1 MKNIVLKS
9 KSPRRFD
16 LLTDMGYK
24 FIVDAYDVDETF
36 DNNLTPYE
44 NVRNLALKKALV
56 NKDKY
61 KDYIQ
66 IGCDTIVVLD
76 NKVYGKPKNENDAFF
91 MLKSLSGKAH
101 VVMSGLAVIYNDEI
115 YNTVEES
122 LVFFKKLTDKEI
134 WSYIETKEC
143 FGKAGAY
150 AFQGIGKSLVD
161 HYEGS
166 YNNIVGLPTEK
177 LQEILGDI
185 DGVED

>member
-16 LLTDMGYK
+16 LLKDMGYN

-36 DNNLTPYE
+36 DRSLSPYE

-76 NKVYGKPKNENDAFF
+76 NKVYGKPKDENDAFF

-101 VVMSGLAVIYNDEI
+101 VVMSGLAVIYKDEV
-115 YNTVEES
+115 YNIVEES
-122 LVFFKKLTDKEI
+122 LVFFKRLTDRDI
-134 WSYIETKEC
+134 WEYIETKEC

-150 AFQGIGKSLVD
+150 AIQGIGKNLVD

>member
-1 MKNIVLKS
+1 
-9 KSPRRFD
+9 
-16 LLTDMGYK
+16 
-24 FIVDAYDVDETF
+24 
-36 DNNLTPYE
+36 
-44 NVRNLALKKALV
+44 
-56 NKDKY
+56 
-61 KDYIQ
+61 
-66 IGCDTIVVLD
+66 
-76 NKVYGKPKNENDAFF
+76 

-101 VVMSGLAVIYNDEI
+101 VVMSGLAVIYNDEV

-150 AFQGIGKSLVD
+150 AIQGIGKCLVD